1 MILNSL
7 PSIGPRAYHMANTC
21 LLNKQ
26 MLHKYSLSPQELF
39 MGFSTRMLKW
49 VAIPF
54 SVDHGLSD
62 AFTLWCWRRL
72 LKVPWTARGSNQLIL
87 KEINSEYLLEGQM
100 LKLKLQY
107 FGHLMERA
115 DSLEKT
121 LIDRKST
128 RLNSSH
134 RLTSRMPSS
143 A

>member
-121 LIDRKST
+121 LTRKNRRQEEKGT
-128 RLNSSH
+128 PEDEMVGWH
-134 RLTSRMPSS
+134 H
-143 A
+143 